1 MKHIK
6 LEHNFNLEILDA
18 HAALSDANSGAGK
31 GDECW
36 RNLWREPMRTNHLKQ
51 IEQLKNT
58 LNKCTQVI
66 VLGIGGS
73 ATGTRALCEV
83 LAANS
88 RKAAATT
95 APPQGLFL
103 VNVTYDN

>member
-1 MKHIK
+1 MVRAIVGS
-6 LEHNFNLEILDA
+6 LVEIGRGRR
-18 HAALSDANSGAGK
+18 SQ
-31 GDECW
+31 
-36 RNLWREPMRTNHLKQ
+36 LW
-51 IEQLKNT
+51 ID
-58 LNKCTQVI
+58 
-66 VLGIGGS
+66 
-73 ATGTRALCEV
+73 EV

>member
-1 MKHIK
+1 MEEKNDIQK
-6 LEHNFNLEILDA
+6 VVLEIEADGFLYNMVRA
-18 HAALSDANSGAGK
+18 IVGSLVEIGRGRRSQ
-31 GDECW
+31 
-36 RNLWREPMRTNHLKQ
+36 LW
-51 IEQLKNT
+51 ID
-58 LNKCTQVI
+58 
-66 VLGIGGS
+66 
-73 ATGTRALCEV
+73 EV